1 MRRTCSCV
9 RIDPQISPIAL
20 PPLRMAARQC
30 VEPAAHCAR
39 TLCKKPESP
48 KVCDRYEPGPA
59 RPLLYADYL
68 EKQNQRKPD
77 RIETG
82 SSSAVTETHG
92 ETCPKAQAP
101 APAPADTGLGPKLG
115 DIPAPNPAMAQHQRV
130 VTAYQ
135 VQRFAPTGSLVD
147 VLI

>member
-1 MRRTCSCV
+1 M

-20 PPLRMAARQC
+20 PPVRMAAKQC

-39 TLCKKPESP
+39 TLCRKPESP
-48 KVCDRYEPGPA
+48 KACDRYEPGLP

-77 RIETG
+77 RVETG
-82 SSSAVTETHG
+82 PLPASTPEFDAA
-92 ETCPKAQAP
+92 CPEASTP
-101 APAPADTGLGPKLG
+101 TPAPADTGLGPKLG
-115 DIPAPNPAMAQHQRV
+115 DIPAPNRAMAQHERV
-130 VTAYQ
+130 ITAYQ
-135 VQRFAPTGSLVD
+135 VQRYAPTGSLVD